1 MLGIRAVGLRA
12 LPGDSGINGESL
24 ALSNQVISVCP
35 HPNGGELDGRGQT
48 CFLKSQFLLQA
59 PPKSLTPD
67 AFLH

>member
-35 HPNGGELDGRGQT
+35 HPNGGELDGRG
-48 CFLKSQFLLQA
+48 
-59 PPKSLTPD
+59 
-67 AFLH
+67 